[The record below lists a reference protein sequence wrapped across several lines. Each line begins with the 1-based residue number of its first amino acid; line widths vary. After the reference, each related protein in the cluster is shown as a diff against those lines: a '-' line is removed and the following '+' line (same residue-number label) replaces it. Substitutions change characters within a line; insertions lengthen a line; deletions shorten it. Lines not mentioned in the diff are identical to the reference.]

1 MKPLIVDRLKKS
13 YGMKHV
19 VKDISFEVN
28 KQEIFGLIGPDGAG
42 KTTIMR
48 IIVTLLK
55 MDTGSVLFQSKN
67 ITDNIRYVR
76 SNIGY
81 MPQRFSLYQDLTVE
95 QNLNFFGDLFGVPK
109 DLQDNRKERLYG
121 FSRLEPFRGRR
132 AGALSGG
139 MKQKLALSCMLMHEP
154 EVIILDEPTFGVDPL
169 SRNELWQILH
179 ELSEK
184 GITILISTPYM
195 EEAAE
200 CSKIGLIYDGEMLG
214 INTPQE
220 FVDNF
225 TLPLYLLKTQAPHQT
240 FKRLQQTEYMDSIQ
254 LFGEGVHLVDEYNL
268 GLSRIQDQLSEYH
281 IDDIVPIQPKLE
293 DVFLNLLSKQ
303 RV

>member
-13 YGMKHV
+13 YGMKHA

-109 DLQDNRKERLYG
+109 DLQDKRKERLYG

-200 CSKIGLIYDGEMLG
+200 CSKIGLIYEGEMLG